1 VLLCQCRIECLSL
14 LISFFTYDAG
24 EFLGYFGGANILM
37 EYVFSNAAVARSF
50 TEYLSF
56 AFGENNPNVWRVEVH
71 GLPKDYNMLDFPAV
85 ALILLLTLCLCHRF
99 VSFIASVSLI
109 LFLLFF
115 SLILYQGLNRAY
127 YAANFFISMQ
137 NAKKCD

>member
-1 VLLCQCRIECLSL
+1 
-14 LISFFTYDAG
+14 
-24 EFLGYFGGANILM
+24 LGYFGGANILM

-99 VSFIASVSLI
+99 VSFIASVFHVSRFKSCLLRWKLFYIDAKCKKMCLTQLNCCSDTVAETSKSFI
-109 LFLLFF
+109 LRL
-115 SLILYQGLNRAY
+115 
-127 YAANFFISMQ
+127 Q
-137 NAKKCD
+137 NTI